1 MTISAVPVEVLNIYN
16 KALDYSTR
24 GDLNTALN
32 EYKRALDIYPNF
44 IEAYNNIGEIYSR
57 TGKNQ
62 MAISVYEQALR
73 IDRNYRLLLNLGVE
87 YYNHMDYKTA
97 LNYFLESLSRKPD
110 FLEGNFYSG
119 MASFN
124 LKDQRTA
131 ENYFKTVVQLDKRHL
146 KSNYL
151 LSYIYYDWKDYHKT
165 IQHLNNIK
173 DVADDKVFLNKYF
186 GFCYYHLG
194 QYNDALSYLTIAVKS
209 SPNYLKFK
217 DYLEKLTFEN
227 KIKEIGDIDSKIKEM
242 EKMMMDK
249 KPQLS
254 EMTRL
259 SLLYTYK
266 GEYKKA
272 EDMLSSYKK
281 QMKLT

>member
-1 MTISAVPVEVLNIYN
+1 MTISAVPVEVMNIYN
-16 KALDYSTR
+16 RALDYSIR

-57 TGKNQ
+57 TGKND
-62 MAISVYEQALR
+62 MAISVYQKALR
-73 IDRNYRLLLNLGVE
+73 IDRNPRLLLNLGVE

-97 LNYFLESLSRKPD
+97 LNYFKESLVKKPE
-110 FLEGNFYSG
+110 FLEGNFYTG

-124 LKDQRTA
+124 LKDQRMA
-131 ENYFKTVVQLDKRHL
+131 ENYFKNVVQLDNKHL

-151 LSYIYYDWKDYHKT
+151 LSYIYYDWKQYDKT
-165 IQHLNNIK
+165 ILHLNNIK
-173 DVADDKVFLNKYF
+173 DIADDKVFLNKYF

-194 QYNDALSYLTIAVKS
+194 QYNDALNHLNMAVKA

-227 KIKEIGDIDSKIKEM
+227 KLKEIGDIDARILEM
-242 EKMMMDK
+242 EKMMMDR
-249 KPQLS
+249 KPELR

-266 GEYKKA
+266 GEFKKA
-272 EDMLSSYKK
+272 EDILILYKK
-281 QMKLT
+281 KIP

>member
-1 MTISAVPVEVLNIYN
+1 MTISSVPVEVLNIYN

-24 GDLNTALN
+24 GDLNTALT
-32 EYKRALDIYPNF
+32 EYKKALDIHPNF

-62 MAISVYEQALR
+62 MAISVYEKALR

-87 YYNHMDYKTA
+87 YYNHLDYKTA
-97 LNYFLESLSRKPD
+97 LGYFLESLSRKPD

-124 LKDQRTA
+124 LKDQHMA
-131 ENYFKTVVQLDKRHL
+131 ENYFKTVVQIDKKHL

-151 LSYIYYDWKDYHKT
+151 LSYIYYDWRDYNKT

-173 DVADDKVFLNKYF
+173 DIADDKVFLNKYF

-194 QYNDALSYLTIAVKS
+194 QYNDALSHLTIAVKA

-217 DYLEKLTFEN
+217 DYIETLTFEN
-227 KIKEIGDIDSKIKEM
+227 KLKEIGDIDAKIKEM
-242 EKMMMDK
+242 EKMMMDN
-249 KPQLS
+249 KPQMS

-272 EDMLSSYKK
+272 EDILNSFKK
-281 QMKLT
+281 QMKLK

>member
-1 MTISAVPVEVLNIYN
+1 MTISTVPIEVMNIYN

-24 GDLNTALN
+24 GDLNTAIN
-32 EYKRALDIYPNF
+32 EYKRALNIYPNF

-57 TGKNQ
+57 TGKNE
-62 MAISVYEQALR
+62 MAISMYEKALR
-73 IDRNYRLLLNLGVE
+73 IDRNHRLLLNLGVE

-97 LNYFLESLSRKPD
+97 LNYFQESLSRKPD
-110 FLEGNFYSG
+110 FLEGNFYTG

-124 LKDQRTA
+124 LKDQRMA
-131 ENYFKTVVQLDKRHL
+131 ENYFKNVVQIDNKHL

-151 LSYIYYDWKDYHKT
+151 LSYIYYDWKEYQKT
-165 IQHLNNIK
+165 ILHLNNIK
-173 DVADDKVFLNKYF
+173 DIADDKVFLNKYF

-194 QYNDALSYLTIAVKS
+194 KYNDALSHLTLAVEL

-227 KIKEIGDIDSKIKEM
+227 KLKEIGDIDAKISEM

-249 KPQLS
+249 KPQLR
-254 EMTRL
+254 EMTKL

-272 EDMLSSYKK
+272 EDILTSYKK
-281 QMKLT
+281 QIK